1 MRNPALCT
9 HVIVV
14 SLNVMME
21 MKNLGQCKVVL
32 GLLIN
37 IMMLFHCLELDVHGA
52 EEEQFLSSQNLE
64 TEAVSS
70 TLRTER
76 RGRAD

>member
-1 MRNPALCT
+1 MRKPALCT
-9 HVIVV
+9 HMVV
-14 SLNVMME
+14 ASLNVMME
-21 MKNLGQCKVVL
+21 MENLGQCKAVL

-37 IMMLFHCLELDVHGA
+37 IMMLLHCLELEAHKAG
-52 EEEQFLSSQNLE
+52 EEQFLSSSKLE
-64 TEAVSS
+64 MEAVNS